1 MFAIISAF
9 EAAYT
14 AYNSYQSGME
24 RFWTLQYLKQENITE
39 VVASLVK
46 EMGGGSWLVRADQLP
61 LMLSVM
67 GAAGLARGD
76 KVKVQLGSIDAMA
89 LDVTGTVIEK
99 ITSADHNLEGASADE
114 SMEDLEEAATGP
126 IAIAMNV
133 NESPTEDPSA

>member
-1 MFAIISAF
+1 
-9 EAAYT
+9 
-14 AYNSYQSGME
+14 
-24 RFWTLQYLKQENITE
+24 LKQENITE

-99 ITSADHNLEGASADE
+99 ITSSDHNLEGASADE

-133 NESPTEDPSA
+133 NETPTEDPSA